1 MARTCGTTGEHSRRI
16 AARDWRNG
24 QGFEVRTSDR
34 VRRAFE
40 TLAEF
45 SVSCQGKP
53 VVQDDMAGGRVDV
66 QPTIVGKEARLPELI
81 HQETES

>member
-16 AARDWRNG
+16 AVRDWRNG

-34 VRRAFE
+34 VRRVLE

-53 VVQDDMAGGRVDV
+53 VVQDDMAEEGDV

-81 HQETES
+81 HQETEL

>member
-16 AARDWRNG
+16 AARDG

-34 VRRAFE
+34 VRRALE

-53 VVQDDMAGGRVDV
+53 VVQDDMAGEGERA
-66 QPTIVGKEARLPELI
+66 PTIVGKEARLPELI